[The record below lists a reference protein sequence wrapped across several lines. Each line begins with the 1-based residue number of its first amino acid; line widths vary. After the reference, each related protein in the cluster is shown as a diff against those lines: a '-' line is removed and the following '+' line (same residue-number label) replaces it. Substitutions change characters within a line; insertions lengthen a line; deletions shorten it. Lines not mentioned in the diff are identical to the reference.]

1 MAEPEVVEG
10 MSEAVERRA
19 LELGL
24 APGTFAARARLTPQ
38 GLEPVRAGERRNY
51 QRKTIVGV
59 ARALRWPLDWY
70 ERLQNGEVDL
80 PHTDHPEQDP
90 DVEERL
96 TALEEQ
102 MGRVLA
108 HLEVD
113 DA

>member
-1 MAEPEVVEG
+1 
-10 MSEAVERRA
+10 MSAAIEARM

-24 APGTFAARARLTPQ
+24 APGSFATAARLTPQ
-38 GLEPVRAGERRNY
+38 GLEPVRAGERRSY

-70 ERLQNGEVDL
+70 ARLQAGDTDL
-80 PHTDHPEQDP
+80 PTVAHPDGEAGI
-90 DVEERL
+90 EERL

-102 MGRVLA
+102 MTRVLA
-108 HLEVD
+108 HLEDD